1 MTVEELRDEIL
12 RKERVPV
19 VCDYQSPEGEVH
31 ERTWRQATKAD
42 LDSLIAAA
50 RAEGAATERERIRN
64 AGEFVGIDDSMS
76 GVEGK
81 WASCSESRGEIDDM
95 TAIVDPFIIPRSV
108 LAPEKESGK

>member
-1 MTVEELRDEIL
+1 MRRPTMATRVEELRKVIVSDWWFEQKVMDE
-12 RKERVPV
+12 V
-19 VCDYQSPEGEVH
+19 D
-31 ERTWRQATKAD
+31 A
-42 LDSLIAAA
+42 LISAA